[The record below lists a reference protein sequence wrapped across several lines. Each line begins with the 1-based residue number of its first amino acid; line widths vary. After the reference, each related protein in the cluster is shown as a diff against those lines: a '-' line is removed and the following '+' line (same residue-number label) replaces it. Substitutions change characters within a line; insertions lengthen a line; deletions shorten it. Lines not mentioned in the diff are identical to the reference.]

1 MAEIPHDD
9 VADEEAL
16 LAFGGV
22 SAESVHPLLPKGL
35 PPDEVPGAP
44 LTPEQRLLIEE
55 EDFYR
60 TLFATNRTA
69 PEVDDPHVTLV
80 DVFKERE
87 TFAVRTT
94 APCFI
99 RSRRRSTPRRIP
111 RRCELLDASLIPP
124 PNPPK
129 AAHSQAIEPLAQD
142 RSGGTPWR
150 PAPPP
155 DPIGLLDRGG
165 GGLSAELEGVHE
177 R

>member
-87 TFAVRTT
+87 TFAVR
-94 APCFI
+94 
-99 RSRRRSTPRRIP
+99 
-111 RRCELLDASLIPP
+111 
-124 PNPPK
+124 
-129 AAHSQAIEPLAQD
+129 
-142 RSGGTPWR
+142 
-150 PAPPP
+150 APPP
-155 DPIGLLDRGG
+155 RVLFAHAAAVHPGG
-165 GGLSAELEGVHE
+165 YPGGASCLMH

>member
-1 MAEIPHDD
+1 MAEIPQDD

-22 SAESVHPLLPKGL
+22 AAESVHPLLPKGP

-69 PEVDDPHVTLV
+69 PEVSDLHVTLV

-87 TFAVRTT
+87 TFAVR
-94 APCFI
+94 APPSLFSI
-99 RSRRRSTPRRIP
+99 RS
-111 RRCELLDASLIPP
+111 
-124 PNPPK
+124 
-129 AAHSQAIEPLAQD
+129 
-142 RSGGTPWR
+142 
-150 PAPPP
+150 
-155 DPIGLLDRGG
+155 
-165 GGLSAELEGVHE
+165 
-177 R
+177 